1 MGITGKKVFICAA
14 EPRTYMDTHRD
25 VSNRKAERTKVD
37 FKHEAQSGDG
47 HRNQHL
53 RDSH

>member
-1 MGITGKKVFICAA
+1 MGIRKKKCLFVLLNLVYIH
-14 EPRTYMDTHRD
+14 DTHRD

-47 HRNQHL
+47 HRNQHSK
-53 RDSH
+53 R